1 MPMIEIKDPEKYAKA
16 LELLIL
22 RGGTYHTRPTQRL
35 IVNGRQLEALI
46 GRGII
51 SFDDIVDGN
60 GKKKENSRK

>member
-1 MPMIEIKDPEKYAKA
+1 MPMIEIRDEEKYAKA

-22 RGGTYHTRPTQRL
+22 RGGTYHTRPTRRL

-46 GRGII
+46 GQGII

-60 GKKKENSRK
+60 GKEKQTCRQ